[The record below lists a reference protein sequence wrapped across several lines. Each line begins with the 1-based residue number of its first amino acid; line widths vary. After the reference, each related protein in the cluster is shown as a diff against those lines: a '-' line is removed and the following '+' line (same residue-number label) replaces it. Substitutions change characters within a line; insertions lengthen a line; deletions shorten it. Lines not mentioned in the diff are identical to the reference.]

1 MLIFFFLFAYIAT
14 VSSSQTDLDTSDLP
28 PTIPSIKY
36 LVWPPV
42 KEIMA
47 AGNLVLLNPQ
57 SFSINFDTQSHP
69 RAIESKRLLNA
80 IERFTTRLQ
89 QKSGKGLNQIS
100 KNISNSTTILTGI
113 TLYIKTDTFKL
124 SDTTDYSYTL
134 LIDDG
139 KIAKAT
145 AVSIYGAIYA
155 LESLSQLI
163 KPSTIEGMV
172 SVLYESISIT
182 DSPNFN
188 WRGLMLD
195 AGRRFFPMSS
205 ILNTLDV
212 MLAAKLN
219 VLHLHASDEC
229 RFGVESKLYPNLT
242 NALTGVL
249 GGFYTQV
256 DIKVMIEEAGSRGIR
271 IIPEFDIPGHSR
283 GFRPIKSEGVIFCD
297 PGNTQSQLYGDPA
310 NSTLSVLQSVL
321 GEMAELFDDDVFH
334 IGADETGVVGPCTT
348 DSTFELERHVL
359 NFLEGPNINKTAA
372 GWEELLFDGEF
383 WFHYFLF
390 PNFVFIPLTLF
401 FFFLLLLRHHH
412 CHLHSSL

>member
-1 MLIFFFLFAYIAT
+1 MLIGALLLAIAT
-14 VSSSQTDLDTSDLP
+14 ALATGEPIVAT
-28 PTIPSIKY
+28 KY
-36 LVWPPV
+36 LIWPPA
-42 KEIMA
+42 KEIIA
-47 AGNLVLLNPQ
+47 KGNPLLLNPQ
-57 SFSINFDTQSHP
+57 SFSISFDTQSHP

-89 QKSGKGLNQIS
+89 NKRNGKGLNHIS
-100 KNISNSTTILTGI
+100 NNISNSTTILTGM

-124 SDTTDYSYTL
+124 SDTTDYSYTFS
-134 LIDDG
+134 IDNG

-145 AVSIYGAIYA
+145 ANSIYGIIYA

-163 KPSTIEGMV
+163 KPSTIDGMV
-172 SVLYESISIT
+172 SVIYESISIT

-205 ILNTLDV
+205 ILNTLDI
-212 MLAAKLN
+212 MLASKLN

-249 GGFYTQV
+249 GGFYSQV

-310 NSTLSVLQSVL
+310 NSTLSVLTSVL

-348 DSTFELERHVL
+348 ESTFELERHVL
-359 NFLEGPNINKTAA
+359 NFLEGSTINKTAA
-372 GWEELLFDGEF
+372 GWEELLFDGE
-383 WFHYFLF
+383 Y
-390 PNFVFIPLTLF
+390 
-401 FFFLLLLRHHH
+401 
-412 CHLHSSL
+412 

>member
-1 MLIFFFLFAYIAT
+1 LAR
-14 VSSSQTDLDTSDLP
+14 
-28 PTIPSIKY
+28 
-36 LVWPPV
+36 
-42 KEIMA
+42 
-47 AGNLVLLNPQ
+47 
-57 SFSINFDTQSHP
+57 INV
-69 RAIESKRLLNA
+69 RCR
-80 IERFTTRLQ
+80 
-89 QKSGKGLNQIS
+89 
-100 KNISNSTTILTGI
+100 TTIFS
-113 TLYIKTDTFKL
+113 YEFNFK
-124 SDTTDYSYTL
+124 YF
-134 LIDDG
+134 G
-139 KIAKAT
+139 C
-145 AVSIYGAIYA
+145 YA
-155 LESLSQLI
+155 CC
-163 KPSTIEGMV
+163 
-172 SVLYESISIT
+172 
-182 DSPNFN
+182 
-188 WRGLMLD
+188 
-195 AGRRFFPMSS
+195 
-205 ILNTLDV
+205 
-212 MLAAKLN
+212 KLN

-249 GGFYTQV
+249 GVFYTQV

-383 WFHYFLF
+383 
-390 PNFVFIPLTLF
+390 
-401 FFFLLLLRHHH
+401 
-412 CHLHSSL
+412 

>member
-1 MLIFFFLFAYIAT
+1 MLIVFFLFAYFAT
-14 VSSSQTDLDTSDLP
+14 VNSSQTDLDTSDLP
-28 PTIPSIKY
+28 PTIPSTKY

-42 KEIMA
+42 KQIMA
-47 AGNLVLLNPQ
+47 AGNLLLLNPQ

-89 QKSGKGLNQIS
+89 HKSGKGLNQIS

-348 DSTFELERHVL
+348 ESTFELERHVL

>member
-1 MLIFFFLFAYIAT
+1 MLIVFFLFAYFAT
-14 VSSSQTDLDTSDLP
+14 VNSSQTDLDTSDLP
-28 PTIPSIKY
+28 PTIPSTKY

-42 KEIMA
+42 KQIMA

-89 QKSGKGLNQIS
+89 HKSGKGLNQIS

-348 DSTFELERHVL
+348 ESTFELERHVL